1 MDWRQKQKTFFLNK
15 NFEFEQDKRILDWA
29 NNHTIKIQGNV
40 DYFKDKLSI
49 SENSNN
55 FLIIINHRIELQ
67 ELSTLLLNIYKK
79 QFSRICLSINK
90 FLIYTNVDNDEIIEN
105 YDQAI
110 EMLVKS
116 IFLDYETKYFYV
128 QKIGRAHV

>member
-1 MDWRQKQKTFFLNK
+1 MLFR
-15 NFEFEQDKRILDWA
+15 
-29 NNHTIKIQGNV
+29 
-40 DYFKDKLSI
+40 S
-49 SENSNN
+49 
-55 FLIIINHRIELQ
+55 IIINHRIELQ

-128 QKIGRAHV
+128 QNLKGNHFNFASPTSQFFLVNDRLQSSS